1 MPLEK
6 IVGIGD
12 RLKEERLRLGMNQT
26 DFAAITGVTK
36 NSQFNYEKGERS
48 PDAAYLAA
56 AADAGVD
63 VLYVVTGLRT
73 PMPAETLSEKESTMV
88 EKYRSLGQADQAS
101 LDRLVDALAET
112 TGAYD
117 ASKKAE

>member
-1 MPLEK
+1 M
-6 IVGIGD
+6 GIGD

-26 DFAAITGVTK
+26 EFAAITGVTK

-56 AADAGVD
+56 ASAAGVD
-63 VLYVVTGLRT
+63 VLYVLTGNRV
-73 PMPAETLSEKESTMV
+73 PMAAETLSEKESTMV

-112 TGAYD
+112 TATH
-117 ASKKAE
+117 ATKKDD